1 MESRRGPQGRLGLR
15 ASGSHVERA
24 IDGLERLHPIAIRD
38 AGALR
43 RVLEEAAREGVE
55 LRQGMNR
62 RIVPELARILRVEAK
77 GLVLRT
83 WNFEPGRDEIV
94 RDGTA
99 GFVVSFG
106 ETLYRALDAVE
117 RLKEKGID
125 VGLVN
130 KPTLNVVDEEM
141 MARIGST
148 GFVLVAEGLSSTTGL
163 GSRFGTWL
171 LERGLHPRFA
181 HIGTHR
187 EGCGGLWEQMVY
199 QGLDPEGIMAGVEK
213 LVS

>member
-1 MESRRGPQGRLGLR
+1 MRAILERVFDDPGLR
-15 ASGSHVERA
+15 FVFSNRSAVPDLLRPDGS
-24 IDGLERLHPIAIRD
+24 LLHGDDYR
-38 AGALR
+38 
-43 RVLEEAAREGVE
+43 
-55 LRQGMNR
+55 
-62 RIVPELARILRVEAK
+62 
-77 GLVLRT
+77 
-83 WNFEPGRDEIV
+83 FEPGRDELV

-117 RLKEKGID
+117 RLKEKGLD

-141 MARIGST
+141 IQKVGKT
-148 GFVLVAEGLSSTTGL
+148 GFVLVAEGLSVTTGL

-171 LERGLHPRFA
+171 LERGLAPRYA
-181 HIGTHR
+181 HVGTHR

-199 QGLDPEGIMAGVEK
+199 QGLDPDGILAKVQSLAG
-213 LVS
+213 